1 MLTEDRNAFRD
12 SFAKKEHLK
21 DIDGLALTLEALT
34 LATDAFG
41 SSVKHSIGFAIDQL
55 ELMATVADAVVGAFE
70 TLRADVAAIR
80 ATFDV
85 LRGIDGEA
93 IGANIIDGLVSGLAK
108 KERDL
113 EQGVKSLAARVKGAF
128 TGTLD
133 IHSPSRVFAD
143 YGDQTV
149 RGYAEGL
156 ERSAPRAAAAVD
168 EMATLPRTPRSTP
181 APAGPTHITLNVTIQ
196 APPSAAEMQS
206 PAFLTLLT
214 RAIEEALLGAG
225 IPISS

>member
-1 MLTEDRNAFRD
+1 M
-12 SFAKKEHLK
+12 
-21 DIDGLALTLEALT
+21 
-34 LATDAFG
+34 
-41 SSVKHSIGFAIDQL
+41 KHSVGFAVDQL
-55 ELMATVADAVVGAFE
+55 ELMATIADAVVGAFE
-70 TLRADVAAIR
+70 TLRADVQQIR
-80 ATFDV
+80 TTFDM

-93 IGANIIDGLVSGLAK
+93 IGANIIDGLVSGLER
-108 KERDL
+108 KEHDL
-113 EQGVKSLAARVKGAF
+113 EQSVKTLAARVKGAF
-128 TGTLD
+128 TGALD

-168 EMATLPRTPRSTP
+168 DMATLPRSPRS
-181 APAGPTHITLNVTIQ
+181 ARAAAGPTSITLNVTIQ

-206 PAFLTLLT
+206 PAFLSQLT

-225 IPISS
+225 VPISS